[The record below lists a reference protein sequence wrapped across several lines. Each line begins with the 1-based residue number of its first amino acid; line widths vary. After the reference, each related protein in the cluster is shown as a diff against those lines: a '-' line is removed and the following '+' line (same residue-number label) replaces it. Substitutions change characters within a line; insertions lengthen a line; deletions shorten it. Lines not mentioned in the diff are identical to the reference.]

1 MRSFFNRIGRA
12 SRVARYLGIFGLV
25 ATFGVLSDVH
35 ASGNLATSPGYT
47 VTVFAQGTSSYLNP
61 DSIDVTDSFVFI
73 GYQNI
78 TAKDGSDNK
87 TSTIVQYTL
96 DGQVVQ
102 TFSVLGHCDGLR
114 FNPDTSLL
122 WATSNED
129 GNPRIVTIDPKSGQ
143 ITPYTFPTPPHGGG
157 YDDVIFLKDKAFIAA
172 SNPTLNSGGVNVFPA
187 LDEITLA
194 NGQVQLTPVLQGN
207 ATAIDKVTGKPVTL
221 NLTDPDSLS
230 VDKHGNLV
238 LDSQGDGELI
248 TLHKPGTANQ
258 RVTRLSLS
266 DQVDDSIWIPP
277 SGKGALLVVDSPNN
291 TIYRVTHDGG
301 FKVGTIFTEAPSDSS
316 IPGLVGTVDPNSGQI
331 TPIITGLGSPTGL
344 NFLPEK

>member
-1 MRSFFNRIGRA
+1 M
-12 SRVARYLGIFGLV
+12 
-25 ATFGVLSDVH
+25 FGVLSDVH
-35 ASGNLATSPGYT
+35 AWNIVTSPGYT

-61 DSIDVTDSFVFI
+61 DSIDVTDNFVFI

-78 TAKDGSDNK
+78 TAKDGTDNK
-87 TSTIVQYTL
+87 SSTIVQYTL
-96 DGQVVQ
+96 DGKVVQ

-114 FNPDTSLL
+114 FNPDTGLL

-129 GNPRIVTIDPKSGQ
+129 GNPRIVTIDPTSGE

-157 YDDVIFLKDKAFIAA
+157 YDDVIFLKDKAFISA
-172 SNPTLNSGGVNVFPA
+172 SNPTLNSAGVNVFPA

-207 ATAIDKVTGKPVTL
+207 ATAIDEVTGMPVTL

-230 VDKHGNLV
+230 VDTHGNLV

-248 TLHKPGTANQ
+248 TLHNPGTANQ
-258 RVTRLSLS
+258 QVTLLSLS
-266 DQVDDSIWIPP
+266 DQVDDSFWIPP

-291 TIYRVTHDGG
+291 TIYKVTHDGG
-301 FKVGTIFTEAPSDSS
+301 FKVGTIFTEAPSDSP
-316 IPGLVGTVDPNSGQI
+316 IPRIVGTIDPHSGQI
-331 TPIITGLGSPTGL
+331 APVITGLGSPTGL